1 MSEQTNVANLIDH
14 AAAVAAVSSAA
25 AVSSTTNIMA
35 EISWWMPFLASTCAV
50 FWYIIRFI
58 SWIRH
63 KLGHIEKMPKDDGG
77 GN

>member
-1 MSEQTNVANLIDH
+1 
-14 AAAVAAVSSAA
+14 
-25 AVSSTTNIMA
+25 MA